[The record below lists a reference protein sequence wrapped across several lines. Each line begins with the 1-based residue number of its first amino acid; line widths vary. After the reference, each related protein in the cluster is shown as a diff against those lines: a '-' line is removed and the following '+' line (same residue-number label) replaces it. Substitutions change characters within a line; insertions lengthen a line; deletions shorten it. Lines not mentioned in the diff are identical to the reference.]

1 MPSPPPELYA
11 LIERFDR
18 NRDAYRSGRY
28 NEEQARVELI
38 NPLFEA
44 LGWDVRNTSGN
55 AEAYKDVVHEDAVK
69 VGSLTKAPDYSFR
82 IGGARKFFLEAKKP
96 ATNIRHDPAPAYQ
109 LRRYAWSAKLPLSI
123 LTDFEELAVYDCRVR
138 PDKTDKP
145 STARIQYLTYEQY
158 LDRWDDLASVFSKDA
173 ILKGS
178 FDKYAEG
185 TRGKKGTA
193 EVDDAFLSEIEGWRD
208 VLARHLALRNPSLT
222 RRELNYVVQATID
235 RIIFLRIC
243 EDRGIEPYG
252 QLQALLNGQ
261 NLYGRLTE
269 VFRRADDRYNSGL
282 FHFHPEKGRAEAPDE
297 VSLGLNIDDKVLKDI
312 ISRLYY
318 PDSPY
323 EFSVLP
329 ADILGQVY
337 EQFLGKVIRLTPGH
351 QAKVED
357 KPEVKKAG
365 GVYYTPTYIV
375 DYIVQHTVGK
385 LLEGKTPPQVST
397 LRILDP
403 ACGSGSFLI
412 VAYQRL
418 LDWHQKWYTENDPRR
433 YARSKQPV
441 IYLGRQGEW
450 RLTTAERKRILV
462 NNIYGVDIDPQAVE
476 VTKLSLLL
484 KVLEGESGETLARQM
499 EMFQER
505 ALPDLSHN
513 IQCGNSLIGPDF
525 YQSNPTQA
533 NLFND
538 EEERYRINAFDW
550 QAAFPE
556 VMKAGGFDA
565 VIGNP
570 PYIRIQALKEW
581 APVEVEFY
589 KQRYLAASKGNYD
602 IYVVFVEKGLSLL
615 NQQGRLGFILPHK
628 FFNSQYGTPL
638 RGLIAGGKHLSEV
651 IHFGDQQ
658 VFAGATTYTCLMFLD
673 KAGSDQC
680 RVEKV
685 ADLQQWR
692 IDGQAVHGD
701 IPAGRIAVTEWNFT
715 IGTGSDLFEKL
726 QSMPVKLGD
735 VAERI
740 FQGLVT
746 GADPVFVFLSDNG
759 KFHSEA
765 TGKQYQIESGLM
777 HPLCKGSQN
786 IRRYRVSDVSKYILF
801 PYEVTVSRARL
812 LTEQEIRDGYPAASA
827 YLAENRRLL
836 ESRERG
842 SWKHDHWYAFGRS
855 QNLTQ
860 MEQAK
865 ILTPSI
871 ASSASFTFDGDGRYY
886 FLGSGGGGGGGYGV
900 TLKRGNSQ
908 RYEYILGVLNSHLL
922 DWLVKRISTR
932 FRGGYFAYNRQ
943 YIEQLPVRTIDF
955 ADPVDVAR
963 HDQMVALVERMLALH
978 RDLAAARTA
987 QDKTMLQRQIEAT
1000 DREIDRLV
1008 YELYGLTDEEIGIVE
1023 GRV

>member
-158 LDRWDDLASVFSKDA
+158 LDRWDDLALVFSKDA

-375 DYIVQHTVGK
+375 EYIVQHTLGK
-385 LLEGKTPPQVST
+385 LLEGNTPPQVST
-397 LRILDP
+397 MRILDP

-441 IYLGRQGEW
+441 IYQGRQGEW

-484 KVLEGESGETLARQM
+484 KVLEGESGESLARQM

-550 QAAFPE
+550 EAAFPE

-570 PYIRIQALKEW
+570 PYGFHQIHAD
-581 APVEVEFY
+581 EVKPYFKYRFVSSHGSFENYFLFY
-589 KQRYLAASKGNYD
+589 EQSLRLLRFG
-602 IYVVFVEKGLSLL
+602 GLH
-615 NQQGRLGFILPHK
+615 GFITPVTWLTIPSANSLRRFILDGFSIQHIAWLPELV
-628 FFNSQYGTPL
+628 FRNAQVNTLVSVICRSSSENS
-638 RGLIAGGKHLSEV
+638 
-651 IHFGDQQ
+651 
-658 VFAGATTYTCLMFLD
+658 TTYVLFSETND
-673 KAGSDQC
+673 PGKAVGTQ
-680 RVEKV
+680 R
-685 ADLQQWR
+685 R
-692 IDGQAVHGD
+692 ISQNEF
-701 IPAGRIAVTEWNFT
+701 IA
-715 IGTGSDLFEKL
+715 TGYVINVFEDPRETNL
-726 QSMPVKLGD
+726 LVKLDSRSVPLGN
-735 VAERI
+735 VAR
-740 FQGLVT
+740 
-746 GADPVFVFLSDNG
+746 PC
-759 KFHSEA
+759 
-765 TGKQYQIESGLM
+765 SGY
-777 HPLCKGSQN
+777 N
-786 IRRYRVSDVSKYILF
+786 
-801 PYEVTVSRARL
+801 PYEVGKGKAPNGQPHTQATVRDKPYHSEVPLDQSWKPEVVGRDLSRYHIRWPVARFVKYGPWL
-812 LTEQEIRDGYPAASA
+812 AAPRNPENFSGKRILVQEITGGRDHRIIAA
-827 YLAENRRLL
+827 YCNQELYH
-836 ESRERG
+836 SRDVIPIKFDTD
-842 SWKHDHWYAFGRS
+842 W
-855 QNLTQ
+855 
-860 MEQAK
+860 
-865 ILTPSI
+865 PSPL
-871 ASSASFTFDGDGRYY
+871 FV
-886 FLGSGGGGGGGYGV
+886 LGV
-900 TLKRGNSQ
+900 VNSQ
-908 RYEYILGVLNSHLL
+908 FIAWWHHRRSPKANKGLFPKVLVSDLERIPIPELVDHHL
-922 DWLVKRISTR
+922 
-932 FRGGYFAYNRQ
+932 Q
-943 YIEQLPVRTIDF
+943 
-955 ADPVDVAR
+955 DVAS

-978 RDLAAARTA
+978 QELTAARTS
-987 QDKTMLQRQIEAT
+987 QDKTMIQRQIEAT
-1000 DREIDRLV
+1000 DRQIDRLV
-1008 YELYGLTDEEIGIVE
+1008 YELYDLTDEEIGIVE